1 VILPDGPNVCAWTGA
16 ANTANKSAP
25 VARTKVLSLSSAERS
40 GIAEKEW
47 DGMSA
52 TSRYKA
58 IGDFFEHAN
67 GDE

>member
-1 VILPDGPNVCAWTGA
+1 
-16 ANTANKSAP
+16 
-25 VARTKVLSLSSAERS
+25 VLSLSSAERS

-52 TSRYKA
+52 TSCYKA